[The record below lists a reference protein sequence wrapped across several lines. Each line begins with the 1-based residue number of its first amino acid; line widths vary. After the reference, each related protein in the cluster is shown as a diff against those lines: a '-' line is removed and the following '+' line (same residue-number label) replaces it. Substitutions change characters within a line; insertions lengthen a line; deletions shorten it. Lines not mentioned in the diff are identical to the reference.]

1 MGFNILALLVQVTV
15 AVLLVATIIYAYML
29 NRKLTNLRQDQA
41 QFEQLI
47 RQFTGALGMADSG
60 VHNLRMAAEEAGNG
74 LQKYVDRAQILRDEL
89 AYMLESGDALAE
101 QLAGQIR
108 DSRLILRDKQDDN
121 RSAELASDLI
131 AAAAAKS
138 KGLVVKPTAAA
149 SSAQDAGMTKAERL
163 ASEIIAEMDRKG
175 GQASANKLP
184 LTAAAST
191 PQSATPSNSAPNPS
205 LPAEEAGAP
214 NRERSILSALKG
226 LR

>member
-1 MGFNILALLVQVTV
+1 MFNILALLMQVTV

-47 RQFTGALGMADSG
+47 RQFTGALGLADSG

-101 QLAGQIR
+101 QLANQIR
-108 DSRLILRDKQDDN
+108 DNRQNLRDKQVDSTHQDTALK
-121 RSAELASDLI
+121 SLA
-131 AAAAAKS
+131 AAQKAGTPVDGTAKSAAAKPA
-138 KGLVVKPTAAA
+138 VAN
-149 SSAQDAGMTKAERL
+149 MTQAEKL
-163 ASEIIAEMDRKG
+163 ASEILAEMDRGDEG
-175 GQASANKLP
+175 GRRPLGSKLP
-184 LTAAAST
+184 LTPQNSSDQAESAA
-191 PQSATPSNSAPNPS
+191 PH
-205 LPAEEAGAP
+205 
-214 NRERSILSALKG
+214 RDKSILSALKG

>member
-1 MGFNILALLVQVTV
+1 MFNILALLVQVTV

-60 VHNLRMAAEEAGNG
+60 VHNLRVAAEEAGNG

-101 QLAGQIR
+101 QLANQIR
-108 DSRLILRDKQDDN
+108 DNRQNLRDKQEDKRLADV
-121 RSAELASDLI
+121 SATAASSGV
-131 AAAAAKS
+131 ATTGAAKA
-138 KGLVVKPTAAA
+138 VVATKPAAA
-149 SSAQDAGMTKAERL
+149 SMTQAEKL
-163 ASEIIAEMDRKG
+163 ASEIIAEMDRESG
-175 GQASANKLP
+175 RSSANKLP
-184 LTAAAST
+184 LT
-191 PQSATPSNSAPNPS
+191 PQSAES
-205 LPAEEAGAP
+205 LPSTSVETAP
-214 NRERSILSALKG
+214 NRERSILSAIKG

>member
-15 AVLLVATIIYAYML
+15 AVLLVATIIYAYIL

-60 VHNLRMAAEEAGNG
+60 VHNLRVAAEEAGNG

-101 QLAGQIR
+101 QLANQIR
-108 DSRLILRDKQDDN
+108 DNRQNLRDKQGDSPHQDAMVK
-121 RSAELASDLI
+121 SLAAGQKAGAIVDGTAKS
-131 AAAAAKS
+131 AAKPA
-138 KGLVVKPTAAA
+138 VAN
-149 SSAQDAGMTKAERL
+149 MTQAEKL
-163 ASEIIAEMDRKG
+163 ASEILAEMDRGNEG
-175 GQASANKLP
+175 GGRPLGSKLP
-184 LTAAAST
+184 LTPQNSSDQAESAA
-191 PQSATPSNSAPNPS
+191 PH
-205 LPAEEAGAP
+205 
-214 NRERSILSALKG
+214 RDKSILSALKG